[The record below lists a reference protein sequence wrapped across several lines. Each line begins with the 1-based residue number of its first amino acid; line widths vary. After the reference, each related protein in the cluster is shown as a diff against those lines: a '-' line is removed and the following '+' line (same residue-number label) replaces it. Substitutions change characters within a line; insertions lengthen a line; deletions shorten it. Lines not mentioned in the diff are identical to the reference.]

1 MSMYDI
7 ISLKKSPYSKDDFD
21 DVNKIKLGQDRFYY
35 VLKNGIPFLRVEVD
49 LTSSSFDT
57 AVVFYE
63 TLCIG
68 VKDKVFFI
76 NMNNFE
82 CREICVQMYFGYF
95 YIYKDMLLVLS
106 ASGVIAFDNNMHEK
120 WRQSELA
127 VDGVVANEIEN
138 DNVLVLSCEIDP
150 PGGWITRRINIFN
163 GKEM

>member
-1 MSMYDI
+1 MYDI
-7 ISLKKSPYSKDDFD
+7 ISLKKSPYSNDDFD
-21 DVNKIKLGQDRFYY
+21 DANKIKLGQGRFYY

-68 VKDKVFFI
+68 VEDKVFFI
-76 NMNNFE
+76 DMNNFI

-95 YIYKDMLLVLS
+95 YTYKNLLLVLS
-106 ASGVIAFDNNMHEK
+106 GNGVIAFDNNMHEK
-120 WRQSELA
+120 WRQPELA
-127 VDGVVANEIEN
+127 VDGMVVNEIEN
-138 DNVLVLSCEIDP
+138 DNVLVLSCEMDP
-150 PGGWITRRINIFN
+150 PGGWITKRINIFN